1 MISTTLDYNSPLSG
15 RTGRVGNVG
24 KATSFYD
31 AEQDNEVAGPLVQML
46 AAAGIA
52 VPDWLAEAGA
62 GGGGGGGGEAAAGG
76 DDDEDW
82 G

>member
-1 MISTTLDYNSPLSG
+1 MISTTLAYNSPLSG

-46 AAAGIA
+46 TAAGIA

-62 GGGGGGGGEAAAGG
+62 GGGGGGDGEAAAGG